1 MTSTEKM
8 DTLKTFANFPAA
20 TRYGFAAGYAAA
32 KAEEAAEK
40 SEAEGD
46 QTKDQR
52 PA

>member
-1 MTSTEKM
+1 MTGAEKM
-8 DTLKTFANFPAA
+8 DTLKTFASFPDS
-20 TRYGFAAGYAAA
+20 TMYGFAAGYAAA

>member
-1 MTSTEKM
+1 MSGEEKM
-8 DTLKTFANFPAA
+8 DTLKTFASFPAA

-46 QTKDQR
+46 QAKDQR